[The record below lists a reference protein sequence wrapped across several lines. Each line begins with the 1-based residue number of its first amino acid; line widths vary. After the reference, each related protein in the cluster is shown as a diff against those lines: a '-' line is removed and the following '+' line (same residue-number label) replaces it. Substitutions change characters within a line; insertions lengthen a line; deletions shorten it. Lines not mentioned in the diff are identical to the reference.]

1 MSDLV
6 LTATTGREE
15 GTRSSRRLRR
25 EGRVPAVVYG
35 SDGDPIAVSL
45 DWPELRAVLTTDAGL
60 NAIITLDIDGS
71 RQLSMVKDLQRHPVR
86 RDVLHVDFIRVD
98 ADDEIDVEVPVILL
112 GEAKK
117 VTQQSGMVDH
127 LLHTVPVHARLDA
140 IPEKL
145 EVDIS
150 ELDVG
155 ESIRVEDL
163 PFPTGTRPAGDP
175 EAAVAIGVITRST
188 MESIRLDEIAEAEAE
203 AELEEGEEGSGDGE
217 GESSDGD
224 GDDSSDGGD

>member
-1 MSDLV
+1 MSELV

-25 EGRVPAVVYG
+25 EGRVPAVIYG
-35 SDGDPIAVSL
+35 SDGDPIAVSV
-45 DWPELRAVLTTDAGL
+45 DWPELRAALTTDAGL
-60 NAIITLDIDGS
+60 NAIITLDIEGS
-71 RQLSMVKDLQRHPVR
+71 QQLSMVKDLQRHPVR

-98 ADDEIDVEVPVILL
+98 ADAEIDVEVPVILL

-127 LLHTVPVHARLDA
+127 LLHTVSVHARLDA
-140 IPEKL
+140 IPERL

-155 ESIRVEDL
+155 ESIRVDDL
-163 PFPTGTRPAGDP
+163 VFPAGTRPAGDP

-188 MESIRLDEIAEAEAE
+188 MEAIRLDEIAEAEAE
-203 AELEEGEEGSGDGE
+203 AELLEGEEGAAEGDD
-217 GESSDGD
+217 ESSDDGGDDNAD
-224 GDDSSDGGD
+224 GDD